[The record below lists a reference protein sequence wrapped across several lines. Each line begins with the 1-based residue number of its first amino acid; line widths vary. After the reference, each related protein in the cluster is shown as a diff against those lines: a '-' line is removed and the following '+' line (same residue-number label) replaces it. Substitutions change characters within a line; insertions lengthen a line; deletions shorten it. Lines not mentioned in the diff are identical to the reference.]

1 MDGSLTIQVWSDP
14 LCPWCWVAERR
25 LEKAME
31 EFLNRD
37 RVNIELRSFRLMPGV
52 PVHTVG
58 ELFARKGLSEA
69 ETHARFDQMEQIA
82 AKEGLT
88 YHLASTDLA
97 GDTMNILRLIK
108 FAGNKGLESKFVER
122 LYRAYLSEHTSLFER
137 ETLLRLSDEVGLDR
151 SGAEAVLDSRA
162 FQDEVERDEEDARNV
177 GVRGVP
183 YYLFEEGIA
192 LAGDQPVEQYASAL
206 RQAWNHVQG
215 NTAVLVGAT
224 CGPDGCELP
233 NYP

>member
-1 MDGSLTIQVWSDP
+1 MNGSLTVQVWSDP

-25 LEKAME
+25 LDKALA
-31 EFLNRD
+31 EFPNRD
-37 RVNIELRSFRLMPGV
+37 KVSIVLRSFRLMPGT

-69 ETHARFDQMEQIA
+69 ETRARFDQMEQIA
-82 AKEGLT
+82 ATEGLT

-97 GDTMNILRLIK
+97 GDTMDILRLIK
-108 FAGNKGLESKFVER
+108 FAGTKRIESKFVER
-122 LYRAYLSEHTSLFER
+122 LYRAYLSEHASLFER
-137 ETLLRLSDEVGLDR
+137 ETLLRLSDEVGLDG

-162 FQDEVERDEEDARNV
+162 FQEEVERDEEDARNV

-183 YYLFEEGIA
+183 YYLFAEGVA
-192 LAGDQPVEQYASAL
+192 LAGDQPVERYLSAL
-206 RQAWNHVQG
+206 RQAWNHAQE
-215 NTAVLVGAT
+215 NTSVPVGAT

-233 NYP
+233 S